1 MGGKWRLFRQDAGR
15 ASGPPAWVY
24 VLAFGL
30 CVAAGN
36 WGGSRYVSAIIW
48 PANGV
53 LLTAVLQLHRRS
65 AIAVLA
71 AGFAINL
78 VGNLLRGAAPHMVVI
93 FALFNVAEAF
103 VAGMIARRYCGAA
116 LDLRRP
122 VRLARFAALAVAP
135 PVTVAA
141 FFGTLAIPVPWPDFG
156 VNFQNWLTVDGLGL
170 LVVAPTCVLLARSHR
185 FSAGEGSSPW
195 RTAALL
201 AALAGVTVAV
211 FSQSAAPVT
220 FIVFV
225 PLMLV
230 AFSLAPHWSALA
242 VIMVAGIA
250 IGFSLFGCGPFVLS
264 RLPPANWPD
273 AGLRPALRAI
283 PILQAYLATVLA
295 LTMTA
300 STFVTERRRLE
311 ARVKAR
317 ASAAEQARRLAERA
331 AQSQSRFL
339 SMMSHEL
346 RTPLNGVVG
355 MAELL
360 AARPGLDAQ
369 ATRQVQ
375 QIRHA
380 SDELLALVN
389 DILDVSRGDTALAS
403 APYFPAAVVH
413 EVATEA
419 RDAAAAKRVRFLVEH
434 DVDPADRRLGD
445 ERRVRQ
451 ILRILL
457 SNAVKFTDEGWVEL
471 SLRLDADRLEAC
483 VADTGSGLSPEILE
497 RLFLPFAQADDSIR
511 RAHQGSGLGLA
522 LCKRLVEAMGGEIA
536 AENRPGRGAVF
547 RLCLPAPRF
556 AGAQQAAPAVTSG
569 RAPRVLVVD
578 DHPVNREVAALMLQ
592 ALGCE
597 TAAACDGAE
606 AVEAVEAQAWDL
618 ILMDVRMPR
627 MDGLEATRRIRALAA
642 PASEIPIVAVTAD
655 AMPEDVRRCAEAGMA
670 AHLAKPLT
678 QARLL
683 ETLARFLDGR
693 GAAAERVSGCPA

>member
-53 LLTAVLQLHRRS
+53 LLTAVLQLHRRG

-135 PVTVAA
+135 PAAAAA
-141 FFGTLAIPVPWPDFG
+141 FFGTLAIPVPWRDFW

-185 FSAGEGSSPW
+185 FSADEGSSPW

-220 FIVFV
+220 FILFV

-230 AFSLAPHWSALA
+230 AFGLAPHWSALA
-242 VIMVAGIA
+242 VIMVAAIA
-250 IGFSLFGCGPFVLS
+250 IGFSLFGCGPFMLS

-283 PILQAYLATVLA
+283 PILQVYLATVLA

-355 MAELL
+355 LAELL
-360 AARPGLDAQ
+360 AARPGLDPQ
-369 ATRQVQ
+369 AARQVQ

-403 APYFPAAVVH
+403 APFAPAAVLR
-413 EVATEA
+413 EVAGEA
-419 RDAAAAKRVRFLVEH
+419 REAAAAKGVRFLIEH
-434 DVDPADRRLGD
+434 DIDPADRRLGD

-457 SNAVKFTDEGWVEL
+457 SNAVKFTAEGRVEL
-471 SLRLDADRLEAC
+471 SLRLDGDRLEAR
-483 VADTGSGLSPEILE
+483 VADTGPGLSSEILE
-497 RLFLPFAQADDSIR
+497 RLFQPFAQADDSIR

-522 LCKRLVEAMGGEIA
+522 LCKRLVEAMGGEIG
-536 AENRPGRGAVF
+536 AENGPEGGAVF
-547 RLCLPAPRF
+547 HLGLPAPRS
-556 AGAQQAAPAVTSG
+556 ADALQAAPAVKTG

-655 AMPEDVRRCAEAGMA
+655 AMPEDVQRCAEAGMA

-693 GAAAERVSGCPA
+693 GPAAERVSGCPA